1 MGTWRSKNRHKYLLQ
16 YHIIFVCKYRKK
28 LLVSRQISDDIK
40 QFSYE
45 ICQRHSVIIRY
56 METEHVELAH
66 INQNT
71 GIDLGIKELYI
82 TSAGKKYEN
91 PKIIRKYEKKLVKL
105 QRQLAHKEK
114 RSQNYYK
121 NLSVRE
127 WTCPVCGTNHDRD
140 INAAKNILEEG
151 LRQIA

>member
-1 MGTWRSKNRHKYLLQ
+1 
-16 YHIIFVCKYRKK
+16 
-28 LLVSRQISDDIK
+28 
-40 QFSYE
+40 
-45 ICQRHSVIIRY
+45 

-127 WTCPVCGTNHDRD
+127 WTCPVCRTNHDRD

-151 LRQIA
+151 LRRIA

>member
-1 MGTWRSKNRHKYLLQ
+1 
-16 YHIIFVCKYRKK
+16 
-28 LLVSRQISDDIK
+28 
-40 QFSYE
+40 
-45 ICQRHSVIIRY
+45 
-56 METEHVELAH
+56 METEHVELPH

-71 GIDLGIKELYI
+71 GIDLGIKELCI

-114 RSQNYYK
+114 RSQNYCK

-151 LRQIA
+151 LRRIA

>member
-1 MGTWRSKNRHKYLLQ
+1 M
-16 YHIIFVCKYRKK
+16 
-28 LLVSRQISDDIK
+28 
-40 QFSYE
+40 
-45 ICQRHSVIIRY
+45 
-56 METEHVELAH
+56 ELAH

-71 GIDLGIKELYI
+71 GIDLGIKELCI

-127 WTCPVCGTNHDRD
+127 WTCPVCRTNHDRD